1 MKIVLEVVATNMETG
16 HIAIS
21 QEQVELCIPLSKK
34 KAVIDELAKTGAFTP
49 IKVGPILIAR
59 SSKFSSMLFILEYLQ
74 RMRLMPTSSF
84 YEVVNHCQEAFRT
97 GLSNFPEV

>member
-1 MKIVLEVVATNMETG
+1 MDVGISRILLETNMKIVLEVVATNMETG

-34 KAVIDELAKTGAFTP
+34 KAVIDELTKSGAFTP

-59 SSKFSSMLFILEYLQ
+59 SFVAI
-74 RMRLMPTSSF
+74 
-84 YEVVNHCQEAFRT
+84 A
-97 GLSNFPEV
+97 